1 MFFLDRLRFK
11 NTGGLCVDA
20 IHPWE
25 KMADKKGNKDDVG
38 DGGGNDA
45 NGEEF
50 KKLLARLVLAQD
62 GKAQPKEQQR
72 PEEKDFRFWK
82 TQPVAQFNEDARSD
96 SVEGPIEPV
105 SSVDD
110 VPQQPLP
117 LPEAY
122 EWTDCDVDD
131 EEQLTALY
139 TLLNLHY
146 VEDDDN
152 MFRFDYSPEFLRW
165 ALQPLGFFKSWHL
178 GVQVKSNKKLV
189 AFISA
194 IPCVIRF
201 RDQEVKLCEVN
212 FLCVHKKLRSK
223 RLAPVL
229 IQEVTRRV
237 HLKDM
242 WQASRVFFL
251 VVPFFLKKKGVCV
264 CVCVWK

>member
-1 MFFLDRLRFK
+1 M
-11 NTGGLCVDA
+11 T
-20 IHPWE
+20 
-25 KMADKKGNKDDVG
+25 MADKKGRDDAGVSSSSGSRGAG
-38 DGGGNDA
+38 DQSSDGK
-45 NGEEF
+45 GEEF
-50 KKLLARLVLAQD
+50 SKLLTRLLLAEN
-62 GKAQPKEQQR
+62 GKSQLREQQR
-72 PEEKDFRFWK
+72 AEDKDFRFWK
-82 TQPVAQFNEDARSD
+82 TQPVAQFNEDADPD
-96 SVEGPIEPV
+96 SIEGPIEED

-110 VPQQPLP
+110 VPQQALSLP
-117 LPEAY
+117 DAY
-122 EWTDCDVDD
+122 EWADCNVDD
-131 EEQLTALY
+131 DEQLTALY

-165 ALQPLGFFKSWHL
+165 ALQPPGFFKSWHL
-178 GVQVKSNKKLV
+178 GVQVKASKKLV

-223 RLAPVL
+223 RLAPML

-242 WQASRVFFL
+242 WQASRVF
-251 VVPFFLKKKGVCV
+251 P
-264 CVCVWK
+264 